1 MDGPTHC
8 VRERIH
14 SGPSLEPMRIAA
26 VDLGSNSFHLVI
38 ADVHPDGSFTPV
50 SGEKEM
56 LRLGDVVSRTGR
68 VSPEAADAAVA
79 TMRRFRLIA
88 EAAGASEILACATS
102 ALRTAENGDE
112 VLDRIATEAGIDADA
127 IDGLEEARLIFTA
140 VRAAVTIDPAPAVCF
155 DLGGGSLEIMVGDV
169 SGLQWATS
177 ERLGVARLTADFV
190 HSDPIDK
197 GDRRRLRHH
206 VEEILGPR
214 ATEVA
219 ALAPRMAIGS
229 SGTIEDLAHMIAA
242 RRDESVPHTLHHLTF
257 TRAELEALRDDLVA
271 STSSQRRKFEGL
283 DTKRVDLIVAG
294 SELMGVV
301 FERFGIE
308 RMTVSEWALREG
320 MVLDAIGRQDPED
333 WSGDPFAI
341 RRASVMALARRC
353 NWPETHSRHVA
364 MLALEL
370 FDQLRDLHGLGDDD
384 RELLEYAALLHDIGE
399 HVAHEGHD
407 RHAAYLVHHGRLRG
421 LSPAAVTELTGLVR
435 WHRRGDVKRDDDLV
449 GELDDE
455 QRQRVRKLEAL
466 LRLADGLDRGRKQ
479 IVTGVHARVGPELVL
494 LHVRA
499 QGDPELELWGTR
511 RKRDLFER
519 VYGRELELT
528 AHPAGG

>member
-1 MDGPTHC
+1 MRDAAGC
-8 VRERIH
+8 VRERIDC
-14 SGPSLEPMRIAA
+14 GPSLESMRIAA

-56 LRLGDVVSRTGR
+56 LRLGDVVSREGFVT
-68 VSPEAADAAVA
+68 PEAADAAVA

-88 EAAGASEILACATS
+88 EAAGATEILACATS
-102 ALRTAENGDE
+102 ALRTATNGDE
-112 VLDRIATEAGIDADA
+112 VLDRIATEAGIEADA

-169 SGLQWATS
+169 SGLMWATS

-190 HSDPIDK
+190 ASDPIDK
-197 GDRRRLRHH
+197 ADRRRLRKH
-206 VEEILGPR
+206 VVEILGPR
-214 ATEVA
+214 AAEVA
-219 ALAPRMAIGS
+219 EFAPKMAIGS

-257 TRAELEALRDDLVA
+257 TRAELDALRDDIVE
-271 STSSQRRKFEGL
+271 STSAQRRKLEGL
-283 DTKRVDLIVAG
+283 DSKRVDLIVAG
-294 SELMGVV
+294 VELMGLAFDL
-301 FERFGIE
+301 FEIE
-308 RMTVSEWALREG
+308 QMTVSEWALREG
-320 MVLDAIGRQDPED
+320 MVLDAIGRHDPED
-333 WSGDPFAI
+333 WSDDPFAI

-353 NWPETHSRHVA
+353 SWPEEHSRHVA
-364 MLALEL
+364 MLALDL
-370 FDQLRDLHGLGDDD
+370 FDQLRELHGLDDDD
-384 RELLEYAALLHDIGE
+384 RELLEYGALLHDIGE

-407 RHAAYLVHHGRLRG
+407 RHAAYLVHYGKLRG
-421 LSPAAVTELTGLVR
+421 LSPAAVTELTALVR
-435 WHRRGDVKRDDDLV
+435 WHRRGDVKKDDELV
-449 GELDDE
+449 GELDDD
-455 QRQRVRKLEAL
+455 QRTRVRKLEAL

-479 IVTGVHARVGPELVL
+479 VVSGVTARVGPELVL

-499 QGDPELELWGTR
+499 DGDPELELWGTR

-519 VYGRELELT
+519 VYDRELELT